1 MAEPDR
7 DLIASAKSGDR
18 AARERLVRAHRRE
31 VYRITCAILGD
42 HDDAQDA
49 TQEALVRML
58 RGLRGFDARRDF
70 RPWRRRIA
78 VNCALNALRRRPEE
92 AELPDAPQ
100 AAGNPGGSAEAH
112 ELECAVRRAMVQLPE
127 RQRVA
132 MSLFGLQEMDLRAT
146 ADAMGCAEGT
156 VKSHLH
162 RARQTLREILSDW
175 LED

>member
-1 MAEPDR
+1 MADR
-7 DLIASAKSGDR
+7 DRNFIAAAKAGDR
-18 AARERLVRAHRRE
+18 AARERMVRAHRRE

-58 RGLRGFDARRDF
+58 RGLRSFDEQREF
-70 RPWRRRIA
+70 RPWLRRIA
-78 VNCALNALRRRPEE
+78 VNCALNALHRRPEE
-92 AELPDAPQ
+92 GELPDASP
-100 AAGNPGGSAEAH
+100 APGNPGGSAQAH
-112 ELECAVRRAMVQLPE
+112 EMERAVRRAIAQLPE

-132 MSLFGLQEMDLRAT
+132 ISLFGLQEMDLRAT
-146 ADAMGCAEGT
+146 AEAMGCAEGT

-162 RARQTLREILSDW
+162 RARAKLREILSDW